1 MALGNVSTD
10 ASGEP
15 SGRPVVVLAS
25 GEVDLALAPELDR
38 QIAGALEQ
46 NRGVIVDLSG
56 ATFLDSVALGVLI
69 NAQRESQSAGTE
81 LYLIIADE
89 RVARVFELTGL
100 QSAFSIFDSRAALT
114 DHLAGPAPQ

>member
-10 ASGEP
+10 AGSEP
-15 SGRPVVVLAS
+15 SGLPVVVLAS
-25 GEVDLALAPELDR
+25 GEVDLALAPDLDR
-38 QIAGALEQ
+38 QIAGALKQ

-56 ATFLDSVALGVLI
+56 ATFLDSIALGVLI
-69 NAQRESQSAGTE
+69 AARQESESAGTE

-114 DHLAGPAPQ
+114 AHLAGTAPQ